1 MNSENWKNKVTLRQ
15 QIEYHCRQFESE
27 MFFFLEQLV
36 NTNSFS
42 QNETGLIKTAEMI
55 QNQARK
61 HGLSLARVHVGGD
74 TTRPFHLVF
83 DSGHREGFISLI
95 GHFDTVHPP
104 ESSFQ
109 RLIHEGGKLIGPGV
123 QDMKSGVVCILY
135 AAIILTKIM
144 DSPPPIKIIFNCDE
158 EIGSVDSRPLIES
171 KLKDASAVFVLE
183 GRLEKG
189 NNIITAR
196 KGVAGAWVEVFG
208 QAAHAS
214 LGRHEGVSAV
224 LEMAQKI
231 ILLEELNEDL
241 PGTTVS
247 TGLIKGGTVMNVIP
261 EYCRAEI
268 DIRFT
273 TAEAEA
279 SICRKVSEI
288 LENNWVEGTRTK
300 FKLLTGRPA
309 MVASPASINLS
320 NIYIELAAALGLKVG
335 AQSAGGGSDAN
346 FTAAM
351 GIPTLDGLG
360 PVGGHPHTDREY
372 LIKDTLLDSLIIL
385 CIFLARLVASD
396 TTPIYKQKKE
406 S

>member
-1 MNSENWKNKVTLRQ
+1 MDFRQ
-15 QIEYHCRQFESE
+15 QIEDHCQQLEPEIFV
-27 MFFFLEQLV
+27 FLEQLV

-42 QNETGLIKTAEMI
+42 QNATGLIKTAGMI
-55 QNQARK
+55 QDQAGK
-61 HGLSLARVHVGGD
+61 HGLLLTKVHVDGD
-74 TTRPFHLVF
+74 TSRPFHLVF
-83 DSGHREGFISLI
+83 DSGHRDNFIGLI
-95 GHFDTVHPP
+95 GHFDTVHPH

-109 RLIHEGGKLIGPGV
+109 RLTREGDKLIGPGV
-123 QDMKSGVVCILY
+123 QDMKSGLVCLLY
-135 AAIILTKIM
+135 AAIILTRIM

-158 EIGSVDSRPLIES
+158 EIGSMDSRPLIES
-171 KLKDASAVFVLE
+171 ELKNASAALILE
-183 GRLEKG
+183 GRLEKD

-196 KGVAGAWVEVFG
+196 KGIAGAWVEVFG

-214 LGRHEGVSAV
+214 LGHQEGASAV

-231 ILLEELNEDL
+231 VRLEELNEDQ
-241 PGTTVS
+241 PGTSVS
-247 TGLIKGGTVMNVIP
+247 IGLVHGGTVMNVIP
-261 EYCRAEI
+261 EYCRAEV

-279 SICRKVSEI
+279 SICRKIGEI
-288 LENNWVEGTRTK
+288 LGSNWVEGTRTE

-320 NIYIELAAALGLKVG
+320 RIYIELAAELGLKVG

-360 PVGGHPHTDREY
+360 PVGGHPHTDHEY
-372 LIKDTLLDSLIIL
+372 LIKDTLLDSLITL
-385 CIFLARLVASD
+385 CIFIARLVASD
-396 TTPIYKQKKE
+396 TSPIYKQKDEAHKRN
-406 S
+406 